1 MAATTQEPR
10 TAEGFQRA
18 VRADGASRRTDPDLQ
33 KGVSKMTIIQFD
45 QWIRAR
51 RMVGGLWTCAVLVVG
66 LLCSGGTSAA
76 FISACADYSGNCNNS
91 ILVVNPTDQISD
103 TSGHGDNAH
112 SSLAHL
118 GIFLEAGTNSS
129 QDIGFA
135 RMFDA
140 MTVSSGA
147 YVSMPI
153 VMDSVGLQTNDAT
166 NTTFL
171 GSLNIRTEQ
180 ICCGGM
186 ALDQT
191 FRVVQSMNNPIQ
203 DNGLHTDLSLT
214 DQSVTFSPL
223 GGFPGSFAY
232 TVEFP
237 IIPNVQL
244 TLLATLQAALDAPV
258 GSATL
263 DWGNSL
269 FLGPMTVLDAN
280 HQPISVPIMGG
291 SGFDYAAGPAG
302 FPTPVPEPESY
313 AMLLAGLGLLGFVA
327 RRRKQNAA

>member
-1 MAATTQEPR
+1 
-10 TAEGFQRA
+10 
-18 VRADGASRRTDPDLQ
+18 
-33 KGVSKMTIIQFD
+33 MTIIQFD

-51 RMVGGLWTCAVLVVG
+51 RMVGGLWTCAVLVVS
-66 LLCSGGTSAA
+66 LLCPEGTSAA

-103 TSGHGDNAH
+103 TSVHGDNAH

-118 GIFLEAGTNSS
+118 GIFLEAGNNFSQ

-140 MTVSSGA
+140 MTVSGGA
-147 YVSMPI
+147 YILMPI
-153 VMDSVGLQTNDAT
+153 VMDSVGLQTNDPS
-166 NTTFL
+166 NTFFS

-191 FRVVQSMNNPIQ
+191 FRVVQNMNNQFQ
-203 DNGLHTDLSLT
+203 DNLLHTDTSS
-214 DQSVTFSPL
+214 DPNVTFGSL

-244 TLLATLQAALDAPV
+244 TLLATLQAALDAPA

-263 DWGNSL
+263 DWGHSL
-269 FLGPMTVLDAN
+269 LLGPMTVLDAN

-291 SGFDYAAGPAG
+291 SGFDYVVGPPG